1 MFKAHLKLILMADD
15 VVVAETDDA
24 DIWRIAFQAIH
35 GDGSSMGL
43 ERTRE
48 AELAEWVPENER
60 VAIRSLARDIGV
72 DVRDLLSACHPRSV
86 PPYIFL
92 SRHHWEA
99 FKRNTPERGR
109 TAVSNAVL
117 ALTLLSLWAEKI
129 NTERITLR
137 DGMAVLRAISAR
149 DEHARRAAENCPWLQ
164 FSVGRV
170 VLNPDRLSKAIAVA
184 YAFCTMQ
191 EPKWE
196 DDIPD
201 RSGDESESAGG
212 PATPSPSAALDS
224 PDPRP

>member
-1 MFKAHLKLILMADD
+1 VLKAQLRLILMADD

-24 DIWRIAFQAIH
+24 EIWRIAFQAIH
-35 GDGSSMGL
+35 GGQGSASFDH
-43 ERTRE
+43 
-48 AELAEWVPENER
+48 AQDAALAEWVPENER

-92 SRHHWEA
+92 SRRHWEA

-109 TAVSNAVL
+109 TAVSNSVL
-117 ALTLLSLWAEKI
+117 ALTLLALWAEKI
-129 NTERITLR
+129 NIDRITLR

-164 FSVGRV
+164 FSGRIEI
-170 VLNPDRLSKAIAVA
+170 NPDRVSKAIAIA
-184 YAFCTMQ
+184 HAFCTMQ

-196 DDIPD
+196 DDIPN
-201 RSGDESESAGG
+201 RSANE
-212 PATPSPSAALDS
+212 PATPSPSVAHDS
-224 PDPRP
+224 PDPQL